1 MKNKLLYTVITFV
14 FTFLFSFFCF
24 SQEMKFEGIHPPNP
38 EVLKLLEREGAIMD
52 SVTNVKERD
61 SLRRELLSKRW
72 FYHGIDG
79 LPISLEGLTKR
90 QTKNQFKQLDF
101 KVISETLYQYET
113 TAILVSVFWQKIMDK
128 GELKENTR
136 SNLIVMGLE
145 NGEWKMQAD
154 IIGMNPKIKKD

>member
-1 MKNKLLYTVITFV
+1 MNTKKISLIIC
-14 FTFLFSFFCF
+14 FLIALTFFCL
-24 SQEMKFEGIHPPNP
+24 SSHAQEMKFEGTHPPHP

-52 SVTNVKERD
+52 SITHVVERD
-61 SLRRELLSKRW
+61 RLRKALLSKGW

-79 LPISLEGLTKR
+79 LPISVDGLTKR
-90 QTKNQFKQLDF
+90 QNNNQFKQLDF
-101 KVISETLYQYET
+101 RVISETLYQYET
-113 TAILVSVFWQKIMDK
+113 TAILVSIFWQKNMDK
-128 GELKENTR
+128 GELENYR

>member
-1 MKNKLLYTVITFV
+1 MKATFMLLLTAL
-14 FTFLFSFFCF
+14 LFSI
-24 SQEMKFEGIHPPNP
+24 SSYEQEMKFEGTHPPNP

-52 SVTNVKERD
+52 SKTNVKERD
-61 SLRRELLSKRW
+61 SLRSRLISKGW

-79 LPISLEGLTKR
+79 LPISLDGLTKR
-90 QTKNQFKQLDF
+90 QTKNQFKQLEA

-113 TAILVSVFWQKIMDK
+113 TAILVSIFWQKVLDK

-154 IIGMNPKIKKD
+154 IIGMNPKIKQD

>member
-1 MKNKLLYTVITFV
+1 MNVKSSLFILLILSITFSI
-14 FTFLFSFFCF
+14 TATA
-24 SQEMKFEGIHPPNP
+24 QEMKFEGTHPPNP

-61 SLRRELLSKRW
+61 SLRRELLSKGW

-90 QTKNQFKQLDF
+90 QTKNQFKQLEA

-128 GELKENTR
+128 GELKENYR

-145 NGEWKMQAD
+145 NGKWKMQAD
-154 IIGMNPKIKKD
+154 IIGMNPKLKN